1 MKFSLRSTFVK
12 NVATMMAGNAS
23 AQAIAF
29 LAAPIV
35 TRLYGPAD
43 FGIMTFIWSLTG
55 LFSVGANLGYHEA
68 VILPASDEKG
78 KNLFLISITSA
89 LVASLCV
96 ALFTMI
102 FSDVIASKSGMENID
117 VFLWFVP
124 VGIFFVGC
132 NESFI
137 SFHTRYKHFRLI
149 SISTIAIA
157 LTTALTK
164 IIPALFVEAD
174 ALWLNIGNVAGPFIA
189 VVLLFWMGRS
199 LWNDGLFPFLS
210 IAKMRDVAVEYI
222 KFPLYQLPTL
232 LINSLSQSLPVI
244 LFAAYFSPEVVG
256 FYGLANKVLRQ
267 PIYLIGDSLKKIFLQ
282 KSAETEHVQGNHFN
296 NLKRTILA
304 LSAIGIVP
312 FVLLTL
318 YGKQIFVVIFGAQ
331 WSDAGVYAQLLSPW
345 LFTMFL
351 NPPVNQIYLVK
362 QKLGFL
368 FWFNIVT
375 IVLRLSAII
384 IGYYF
389 FKNPFVTIG
398 LFSLAGVILNIFFI
412 SNAFLISRNR

>member
-1 MKFSLRSTFVK
+1 MKYPFRSKFIQ

-35 TRLYGPAD
+35 TRLYSPTN

-55 LFSVGANLGYHEA
+55 LFAVGANLGYHEA
-68 VILPASDEKG
+68 VILPADNKKG
-78 KNLFLISITSA
+78 KNLFLVSILSA
-89 LVASLCV
+89 VVASLVV
-96 ALFTMI
+96 ALIIAT
-102 FSDVIASKSGMENID
+102 FSDTIASKSKMANID
-117 VFLWFVP
+117 HFLWFVP
-124 VGIFFVGC
+124 VGILLVGC

-149 SISTIAIA
+149 SISTMVIAV
-157 LTTALTK
+157 TTALTK
-164 IIPALFVEAD
+164 IVPALLSDAN
-174 ALWLNIGNVAGPFIA
+174 ALWLNVGNIAGPFFA
-189 VVLLFWMGRS
+189 VGLLFWMGRS
-199 LWNDGLFPFLS
+199 LWKEGLFRS
-210 IAKMRDVAVEYI
+210 WSTSKMREVAVEYI

-232 LINSLSQSLPVI
+232 LLNSLSQSLPVF

-282 KSAETEHVQGNHFN
+282 KSAETEHTKGSHFN

-304 LSAIGIVP
+304 LAGIGIIP
-312 FVLLTL
+312 FTLLTL
-318 YGKQIFVVIFGAQ
+318 YGKDLFIIIFGLE
-331 WSDAGVYAQLLSPW
+331 WKDAGIYAQLLSPW

-362 QKLGFL
+362 QKLRFL
-368 FWFNIVT
+368 FWFNIATVA
-375 IVLRLSAII
+375 LRLIAII
-384 IGYYF
+384 TGYYL
-389 FKNPFVTIG
+389 FKDPFITVG
-398 LFSLAGVILNIFFI
+398 FFSLAGVLLNVVFV
-412 SNAFLISRNR
+412 SYAFRISRD